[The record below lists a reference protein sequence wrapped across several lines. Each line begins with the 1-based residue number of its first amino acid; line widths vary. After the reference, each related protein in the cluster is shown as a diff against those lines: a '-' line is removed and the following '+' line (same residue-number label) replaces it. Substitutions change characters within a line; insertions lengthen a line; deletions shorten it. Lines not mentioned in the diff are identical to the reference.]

1 MRLAHGSARFSRRV
15 PTPVPA
21 VLGVMFA
28 ALLAVLSASTAFG
41 ASTITLTWKPS
52 PEQQVVGYKVYYGV
66 ASGKYT
72 SVFNVG
78 NVTTLTLVDV
88 PEAEA
93 HFFVARAYT
102 SDGVES
108 DLTFE
113 ISTSVTADS
122 DSDGIADA
130 EELRL
135 GTDPNRADTDGDG
148 LNDHD
153 ELTFGTNPLLQ
164 DSDADGIADA
174 DEMSF
179 WGADYAADADGDG
192 IPNFLDRDSDNDG
205 FSDGHERKLNSA
217 ADNANSKPLPS
228 YKLFNGLGSHSDDG
242 GWIEVVTVE
251 DGRAKARGGKDS
263 KTDWIK
269 INWMEYTTSN
279 GETRVANGDID
290 GDGAAEII
298 VGLGPVPDNPS
309 VPGGY
314 FQILDDNHSHL
325 LWGQLNWDT
334 YNAENGETRPACAD
348 LDGDGDMEILIG
360 LGPKGEG
367 NLAVYD
373 FKEGE
378 LEFLAWVKLDWDEYN
393 SVNGETRP
401 AAGDIDGDGKDE
413 ILVGLGSSVLREGMP
428 AGFFKVFDNDLSHL
442 TWGQV
447 QWNEYNRVNGETWPT
462 GGDFD
467 ADGTDEIVVGLGRG
481 SQGSFEV
488 LEYVEGSI
496 PHVAWKKIEWLDY
509 ESIFEEVRPTA
520 GNLDEDG
527 EDEILVGLGKGGGG
541 WMQAFD
547 GSDTSYQFMG
557 SRQIAFDA
565 YNTAN
570 GEVWPSYSM
579 GIVASCFGDFDNDG
593 DVDGADQTFLQGVK
607 MTDSCTDGC
616 AADFDGDGDV
626 DDVDFAAFEKNLGR
640 TDCSVLPN

>member
-1 MRLAHGSARFSRRV
+1 MRSAHARDSFFGLGSRPA
-15 PTPVPA
+15 PA
-21 VLGVMFA
+21 VLGAVFA
-28 ALLAVLSASTAFG
+28 ALLFLLNGSVALG

-52 PEQQVVGYKVYYGV
+52 PEPQVAGYKVYYGLT
-66 ASGKYT
+66 SGKYT

-78 NVTTLTLVDV
+78 NVTSLTLVNV
-88 PEAEA
+88 PEAAA

-113 ISTSVTADS
+113 ISTSVTFDS
-122 DSDGIADA
+122 DDDGISDA

-148 LNDHD
+148 LNDQE
-153 ELTFGTNPLLQ
+153 ELKFGTNPLLS
-164 DSDADGIADA
+164 DSDADGISDA
-174 DEMSF
+174 EEMAF
-179 WGADYAADADGDG
+179 WGADYASDADGDG

-217 ADNANSKPLPS
+217 ADDAGSKPLPS
-228 YKLFNGLGSHSDDG
+228 YKLFNGLGSFSDEG

-251 DGRAKARGGKDS
+251 DGRDKVRGGKDS
-263 KTDWIK
+263 ETDWIK
-269 INWMEYTTSN
+269 IHWMEYTTSN

-298 VGLGPVPDNPS
+298 VGLGPVPGNPS

-314 FQILDDNHSHL
+314 FQVLDDNHSHL

-348 LDGDGDMEILIG
+348 LDGDGDMEIIVG

-393 SVNGETRP
+393 AINGETRP
-401 AAGDIDGDGKDE
+401 AAADIDGDGKDE

-428 AGFFKVFDNDLSHL
+428 SGFFKVFDNDLSDL

-447 QWNEYNRVNGETWPT
+447 QWSEYNRVNGETWPA

-467 ADGTDEIVVGLGRG
+467 ADGTDEILVGLGHG

-488 LEYVEGSI
+488 LEYSDGSI

-547 GSDTSYQFMG
+547 GAGTSYQFMG
-557 SRQIAFDA
+557 SRQIGFDA
-565 YNTAN
+565 YNLAN

-579 GIVASCFGDFDNDG
+579 GTVASCFGDFDNDG
-593 DVDGADQTFLQGVK
+593 DVDGADQTFMQGVK
-607 MTDSCTDGC
+607 MTDSCSGGC
-616 AADFDGDGDV
+616 TADFDGDGDI
-626 DDVDFAAFEKNLGR
+626 DDVDFTAFEKNLGR
-640 TDCSVLPN
+640 TDCSILPN